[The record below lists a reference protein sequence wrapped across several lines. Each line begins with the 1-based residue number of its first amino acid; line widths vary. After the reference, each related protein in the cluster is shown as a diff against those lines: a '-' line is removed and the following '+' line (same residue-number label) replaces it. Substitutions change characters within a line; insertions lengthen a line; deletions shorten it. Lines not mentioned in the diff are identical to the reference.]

1 MKKILSLSVA
11 VVTVA
16 ALIVG
21 CAPAAPKKL
30 TVGLSLPTQ
39 REARWVSDKATMV
52 AAAEAAGIDLKVQTA
67 DADMAQQA
75 TQVEALLSQGI
86 QVLILAPH
94 DGGAAATLVDKAHK
108 QGIKVISYD
117 RLILNSDVDMYT
129 SFDNVKVGE
138 LQGEWIVKQAPKGNY
153 ILMSGDP
160 GDNNA
165 KLFKEGAMKFIQPL
179 IDSGDIKVVADQAV
193 ANWLPSNALNIVEN
207 ALTAN
212 KNMVDAIL
220 APNDGTAGG
229 AIQAL
234 TAQKLAGKVPVT
246 GQDAEAAAAKRINDG
261 TQGMTV
267 FKDTRELGKG
277 AIAAA
282 IILADKAKTVADV
295 DYNGTKATG
304 LVNNGKIDVPSLL
317 LPATI
322 VTKENVNVL
331 VDSGYLKAED
341 LQ

>member
-1 MKKILSLSVA
+1 
-11 VVTVA
+11 
-16 ALIVG
+16 
-21 CAPAAPKKL
+21 
-30 TVGLSLPTQ
+30 
-39 REARWVSDKATMV
+39 
-52 AAAEAAGIDLKVQTA
+52 
-67 DADMAQQA
+67 
-75 TQVEALLSQGI
+75 
-86 QVLILAPH
+86 
-94 DGGAAATLVDKAHK
+94 
-108 QGIKVISYD
+108 
-117 RLILNSDVDMYT
+117 
-129 SFDNVKVGE
+129 
-138 LQGEWIVKQAPKGNY
+138 
-153 ILMSGDP
+153 
-160 GDNNA
+160 
-165 KLFKEGAMKFIQPL
+165 
-179 IDSGDIKVVADQAV
+179 
-193 ANWLPSNALNIVEN
+193 
-207 ALTAN
+207 
-212 KNMVDAIL
+212 MVDAIL

-246 GQDAEAAAAKRINDG
+246 GQDAEAAAAKRINEG

-282 IILADKAKTVADV
+282 IILADKTKTVADV
-295 DYNGTKATG
+295 EYNGTKATG